1 MMKTH
6 VYNFQS
12 ILLLE
17 SLYIAILAAI
27 LCSPSDGQ
35 ELSPP
40 KMAPDTGPQGSIQTD
55 DIQANGMNESIKS
68 ENTTENIM
76 ENVLRCGPFD
86 LHLNAEASLVYNDNI
101 YLQQTHKIS
110 DFIGTLSPHLAL
122 GAGDYLQ
129 KEESWLAID
138 YSPSFILFANH
149 DGNDAIEQDGR
160 LNFEW
165 RPASWTFGVKQG
177 YQQRSGPIIEA
188 SDRVNRSIY
197 DTDAYIKYDLS
208 SKTTF
213 ELNCDQSINDY
224 DQPLFSFNLW
234 TLAGWMDY
242 WITPKVKLGVGA
254 TGGFLDVAQNPNQ
267 TYQQGLVRAEYDM
280 TENVAIRG
288 SAGGEL
294 REFQSGQGN
303 RLNGVFSLGGTYQP
317 WENTTLLFN
326 AYRRDESSL
335 VAASEN
341 YTVTGLSAGI
351 CQVIAE
357 KYTLSLTG
365 GFDHSD
371 YYATTQGVNANS
383 PYNYAFVRSGI
394 DWHISSEFTVGCF
407 YQYQEN
413 ISSEA
418 NAFNNNLTGFNL
430 AYHF

>member
-1 MMKTH
+1 
-6 VYNFQS
+6 V
-12 ILLLE
+12 
-17 SLYIAILAAI
+17 
-27 LCSPSDGQ
+27 
-35 ELSPP
+35 
-40 KMAPDTGPQGSIQTD
+40 
-55 DIQANGMNESIKS
+55 NESIKP
-68 ENTTENIM
+68 EKAAEQVLG
-76 ENVLRCGPFD
+76 NVLHCGPFD
-86 LHLNAEASLVYNDNI
+86 VHLNAEASLVYNDNI

-110 DFIGTLSPHLAL
+110 DLIGTLSPHLAI

-129 KEESWLAID
+129 KEESWLAVD
-138 YSPSFILFANH
+138 YSPSFILFVNH
-149 DGNDAIEQDGR
+149 DGNDAIDQDGR

-165 RPASWTFGVKQG
+165 RPASWTFGLKQG
-177 YQQRSGPIIEA
+177 YQQDSGPIIEA
-188 SDRVNRSIY
+188 ADRVNRSIY
-197 DTDAYIKYDLS
+197 DTDLYIKYDLS

-213 ELNCDQSINDY
+213 ELSGDQSINDY
-224 DQPLFSFNLW
+224 DHPLFRFNLW

-242 WITPKVKLGVGA
+242 WITPKIKVGVGA
-254 TGGFLDVAQNPNQ
+254 TGGFLDIAQNPNQ
-267 TYQQGLVRAEYDM
+267 TYQQGLVRVEYDM

-303 RLNGVFSLGGTYQP
+303 KFNGVFSLGGTYRP
-317 WENTTLLFN
+317 WENTTLLFD

-335 VAASEN
+335 VAAGEN

-357 KYTLSLTG
+357 KYVLSLTG

-371 YYATTQGVNANS
+371 YYATARGVNANS

-394 DWHISSEFTVGCF
+394 DWHISSEFSVGCF